1 MPNFGFNLLTV
12 QYFRTIPEVSEEV
25 NLTVALERSFGKVLI
40 IVGFRAALK
49 PRQRLRAAPHTG
61 EFRIYLRRL
70 GSSPPLS
77 WRTRMIHDLLQPQHL
92 LIILIVAL
100 FVFGPKKLPELGQ
113 GLGKGIRSF
122 RDSMKNITEEPEKI
136 ETPPSNRTDTPK

>member
-1 MPNFGFNLLTV
+1 MIRGSTASSWFFGHALNQR
-12 QYFRTIPEVSEEV
+12 QY
-25 NLTVALERSFGKVLI
+25 LE
-40 IVGFRAALK
+40 
-49 PRQRLRAAPHTG
+49 QRLTLG
-61 EFRIYLRRL
+61 KYRIYLRRL
-70 GSSPPLS
+70 GSRGPPLS
-77 WRTRMIHDLLQPQHL
+77 WRTLMIHDLLQPQHL